1 MAQDPVIT
9 RDGVDSRFSD
19 VVHNNPQPWSFPYFL
34 SPPFFFCLKPA
45 PSTFEANLQTLPQVS
60 SPLKCPLWSVA
71 GLGRL
76 LS

>member
-1 MAQDPVIT
+1 MFCTTIPSPGPSHT
-9 RDGVDSRFSD
+9 
-19 VVHNNPQPWSFPYFL
+19 SFPPL
-34 SPPFFFCLKPA
+34 FFCLKPG

-60 SPLKCPLWSVA
+60 SPLKCLLQSVA